1 MISAMCN
8 LTAGVFRHLEI
19 TSPMYVKKRLDYTQR
34 ILRGAALKK
43 YQEVLVTCRQ
53 SEKELAG
60 DEWTLGG
67 LTGLSAEDFWNLE
80 KTDTMVYDGHD

>member
-1 MISAMCN
+1 MKCM
-8 LTAGVFRHLEI
+8 
-19 TSPMYVKKRLDYTQR
+19 
-34 ILRGAALKK
+34 
-43 YQEVLVTCRQ
+43 Q